1 MDVDLRG
8 PGWVHRDGVVARGR
22 AFDGDDLLDAS
33 AIAERF
39 ADDVAETESRTVVP
53 RADPHTAVTAAADDL
68 EGFYAAVVED
78 RTSGEADA
86 AILVADGARSIPL
99 YYGTHNGS
107 AIVSDRGRV
116 VRDAL
121 DASTDPVTES
131 EFLLTRYVSGPE
143 TIWTGVR
150 STRAGAAVRID
161 DGGGIEPT
169 TYRDHWPD
177 ETEPAAST
185 VSERPASTLSEPAA
199 STVSLTGSQ
208 SPRERLESGLERAFD
223 RAVRIAGDR
232 PVVVP
237 LSGGYDSRLVASEFV
252 ARGHDVIGFTF
263 GRSGH
268 PDVEVSREVAAR
280 LGIEWRFVPYDAET
294 WHEWYGGPAGETYR
308 RAAFGGDALPFLAE
322 WPAVRTLV
330 AEGQVPADAL
340 WCPGHTVATP
350 GERLPR
356 FADPDTPAGDEGES
370 GESDAVPPTVDAL
383 ADYVRRTHYSLWEW
397 DDDRFNAAVDERIRR
412 GLLGDRDPD
421 AVNDAASAAAAYER
435 WEWRA
440 RMTTFTNGDLRAYEN
455 AGVET
460 WLPLWDPAYV
470 RAYASLPRR
479 CREDKRLHSE
489 LAVDRYRAAA
499 GLGDADTDDDPDRR
513 SSGLGPAE
521 VTDRTLAPID
531 RHLSLLRHTPVRRF
545 TERDGRWDPPFLAPR
560 GSWGERGSHPL
571 AWDAIVDPAVH
582 ARLPPARNLYAIRTL
597 AATNRIGLG
606 DPESVAIDRFVSAD
620 RDGETD
626 GSGRAR
632 LRLPTE
638 TDGT

>member
-8 PGWVHRDGVVARGR
+8 SGWIHRDDIAVRGQ
-22 AFDGDDLLDAS
+22 AFDGDDHLDAS

-39 ADDVAETESRTVVP
+39 ACDASGSAPRRSPAAVA
-53 RADPHTAVTAAADDL
+53 ATASDL

-78 RTSGEADA
+78 GQGED
-86 AILVADGARSIPL
+86 ITVTLVTDGARSVPL
-99 YYGTHNGS
+99 YYGFTNGS
-107 AIVSDRGRV
+107 TVISDRGRV

-121 DASTDPVTES
+121 DAPMDPVTES

-143 TIWTGVR
+143 TVWEGVR
-150 STRAGAAVRID
+150 STCAGAVVRID
-161 DGGGIEPT
+161 DGGGVEST

-177 ETEPAAST
+177 GSEPSAASSRVEPAISASSSAG
-185 VSERPASTLSEPAA
+185 VR
-199 STVSLTGSQ
+199 

-223 RAVRIAGDR
+223 RAVRVAGDR

-252 ARGHDVIGFTF
+252 ARRHDVIGFTF

-294 WHEWYGGPAGETYR
+294 WRRWYSGSAGEAYR
-308 RAAFGGDALPFLAE
+308 QAAFGGDALPFLAE

-330 AEGQVPADAL
+330 AEDRVPADAL
-340 WCPGHTVATP
+340 WCPGHTVSTP
-350 GERLPR
+350 GERLPH
-356 FADPDTPAGDEGES
+356 FAEPETSADNVRYPGEQS
-370 GESDAVPPTVDAL
+370 PGGEIPPTVDAL
-383 ADYVRRTHYSLWEW
+383 VDYVRRRHYTLWEW
-397 DDDRFNAAVDERIRR
+397 DDDRFRAAVDDRIRR
-412 GLLGDRDPD
+412 GLLGGRDPD
-421 AVNDAASAAAAYER
+421 AVSDAASAAAAYER

-440 RMTTFTNGDLRAYEN
+440 RMTTFTNGDLPAYED

-479 CREDKRLHSE
+479 LREKKQLHSE
-489 LAVDRYRAAA
+489 LAIDRYQAAA
-499 GLGDADTDDDPDRR
+499 GRNADTDGAPDHR
-513 SSGLGPAE
+513 SSGLDRAA
-521 VTDRTLAPID
+521 VTDQTLKPID
-531 RHLSLLRHTPVRRF
+531 RHLALVRHTPARQF

-560 GSWGERGSHPL
+560 ESWGERGSHPL

-582 ARLPPARNLYAIRTL
+582 ARLPPARSLYALRTL
-597 AATNRIGLG
+597 AATNRIGLD
-606 DPESVAIDRFVSAD
+606 DPESVPIDRFVSAD
-620 RDGETD
+620 RGGERD
-626 GSGRAR
+626 GSERTR
-632 LRLPTE
+632 LQLPTDI
-638 TDGT
+638 DGT